1 MGDVMQRFRY
11 LTRMGNI
18 ITSTDIDLILK
29 EDNCLLIVNRG
40 SILNPK
46 PVFARREQ
54 GFIIEKEQPVKVSDL
69 PSLLYDFSY
78 LPTYYMGFSKLSI
91 SRLQNKIKN
100 IKVNHENNKSTEE
113 VIFDDFVRDLKR
125 KREKWLLKQAN
136 VDKLRNKF
144 EDNIDGSIV
153 NNETNK
159 RVDINDIIDN
169 SFLDFEVK
177 EQEKLLDEFNYLPVK
192 KVKK

>member
-1 MGDVMQRFRY
+1 MQRFRY

-69 PSLLYDFSY
+69 PNLIYDFSY

>member
-1 MGDVMQRFRY
+1 MQRFRY

-18 ITSTDIDLILK
+18 VTSSDVDLILN

-40 SILNPK
+40 SMINPK

-69 PSLLYDFSY
+69 PNLIYDFNY
-78 LPTYYMGFSKLSI
+78 LPTYYIGFSKLSI
-91 SRLQNKIKN
+91 SRIQKNKKQLEANRI
-100 IKVNHENNKSTEE
+100 NNRSSEE

-136 VDKLRNKF
+136 VDKVKGEFL
-144 EDNIDGSIV
+144 DNIKK
-153 NNETNK
+153 NNLVYLDKEK
-159 RVDINDIIDN
+159 KQDINDVIDN
-169 SFLDFEVK
+169 SFMDFEHK
-177 EQEKLLDEFNYLPVK
+177 EQEKMLDEFNFMPVK

>member
-69 PSLLYDFSY
+69 PNLIYDFSY

>member
-1 MGDVMQRFRY
+1 MQRFRY

-69 PSLLYDFSY
+69 PSLIYDFSY

-113 VIFDDFVRDLKR
+113 VIFDDFVRDLKW

>member
-1 MGDVMQRFRY
+1 MQRFRY

-69 PSLLYDFSY
+69 PSLIYDFSY

-91 SRLQNKIKN
+91 SRLQNN
-100 IKVNHENNKSTEE
+100 
-113 VIFDDFVRDLKR
+113 
-125 KREKWLLKQAN
+125 
-136 VDKLRNKF
+136 
-144 EDNIDGSIV
+144 G
-153 NNETNK
+153 
-159 RVDINDIIDN
+159 
-169 SFLDFEVK
+169 
-177 EQEKLLDEFNYLPVK
+177 Y
-192 KVKK
+192 

>member
-1 MGDVMQRFRY
+1 MQRFRY

-69 PSLLYDFSY
+69 PSLIYDFSY

-153 NNETNK
+153 NSETNK

>member
-1 MGDVMQRFRY
+1 MQRFRY

-69 PSLLYDFSY
+69 PSLIYDFSY

>member
-1 MGDVMQRFRY
+1 MQRFRY

-69 PSLLYDFSY
+69 PSLIYDFSY

-144 EDNIDGSIV
+144 EDNINGSIV

>member
-1 MGDVMQRFRY
+1 MQRFRY

>member
-1 MGDVMQRFRY
+1 MQRFRY

-40 SILNPK
+40 SIINPK

-69 PSLLYDFSY
+69 PNLIYDFSY

-144 EDNIDGSIV
+144 EDNINGSIV

>member
-1 MGDVMQRFRY
+1 MQRFRY

-69 PSLLYDFSY
+69 PNLIYDFSY

-144 EDNIDGSIV
+144 EDNINGSIV